1 MSLKSST
8 NTEVNTY
15 ELVLEISPEAFDKAV
30 NTVYNRQKANIAV
43 KGFRKGKATR
53 KIIENAYGEGVFYD
67 DALNAILPAEID
79 SAVAQEKLDLV
90 DRPAVIDIDIDKEKG
105 VTVKVSCTTR
115 PVVSI
120 EGYKG
125 IEAHKGVK
133 PITDADVDAQ
143 IESLRTK
150 QARIIS
156 VDDRPAQLNDE
167 VTMDFE
173 GFMDGVAFDG
183 GKGDDFP
190 LTLGS
195 GQFIP
200 GFEDQIVGHGIGEEF
215 EINVTFPENYQMEEL
230 AGKPATFKIKIKNI
244 SVQELP
250 EVDDDFVKETTEF
263 DTVAEMREDI
273 KKKLVEG
280 AEHNAEHTFEDEIFH
295 TLIDKVEGEI
305 PECMYDRRIDALIEE
320 FDQRLRTQGMT
331 LDKYMQYTG
340 MDMDS
345 LKDTYMDRAIEE
357 VKLRLALEKIA
368 EIEGFEVSDEELNKS
383 LEEMA
388 ASYNMD
394 VEMVKRFI
402 SPEDYRKDLLVTKAA
417 DFVKDNAVVIEAEK
431 TEETAE

>member
-1 MSLKSST
+1 
-8 NTEVNTY
+8 
-15 ELVLEISPEAFDKAV
+15 
-30 NTVYNRQKANIAV
+30 
-43 KGFRKGKATR
+43 
-53 KIIENAYGEGVFYD
+53 
-67 DALNAILPAEID
+67 
-79 SAVAQEKLDLV
+79 
-90 DRPAVIDIDIDKEKG
+90 
-105 VTVKVSCTTR
+105 
-115 PVVSI
+115 
-120 EGYKG
+120 
-125 IEAHKGVK
+125 
-133 PITDADVDAQ
+133 
-143 IESLRTK
+143 
-150 QARIIS
+150 
-156 VDDRPAQLNDE
+156 
-167 VTMDFE
+167 MDFE

-250 EVDDDFVKETTEF
+250 EVDDDFVKETTDF

-368 EIEGFEVSDEELNKS
+368 EIEGVEVSDEELNKS

>member
-1 MSLKSST
+1 
-8 NTEVNTY
+8 
-15 ELVLEISPEAFDKAV
+15 
-30 NTVYNRQKANIAV
+30 
-43 KGFRKGKATR
+43 
-53 KIIENAYGEGVFYD
+53 
-67 DALNAILPAEID
+67 
-79 SAVAQEKLDLV
+79 
-90 DRPAVIDIDIDKEKG
+90 
-105 VTVKVSCTTR
+105 
-115 PVVSI
+115 
-120 EGYKG
+120 
-125 IEAHKGVK
+125 
-133 PITDADVDAQ
+133 
-143 IESLRTK
+143 
-150 QARIIS
+150 
-156 VDDRPAQLNDE
+156 
-167 VTMDFE
+167 MDFE
-173 GFMDGVAFDG
+173 GFMHGVAFDG

-394 VEMVKRFI
+394 VEKTSSLQRLLI
-402 SPEDYRKDLLVTKAA
+402 S
-417 DFVKDNAVVIEAEK
+417 
-431 TEETAE
+431 